1 MKMYKKAILPTGFK
15 ANGLACGIKKSGKLD
30 LALFYSVLPA
40 KASCQFTTNKIQAAP
55 IKINKRHL
63 KGNRYFQAIIVNSG
77 NANCFTGNLGIKD
90 AEETTKVL
98 ADNLGIKKESI
109 LVSST
114 GIIGKRLPLFKI
126 KKAIPELVEGLSW
139 QGIGKA
145 KRAVMTTDTFT
156 KEMTVKFNL
165 GERIISICGVA
176 KGAGMI
182 APNMACPE
190 RTHSTPLRVR
200 PELVE
205 GRSRGATMLVFIL
218 TDANITQRALDKALD
233 IVIDNSFGCIT
244 VDGCM
249 STNDS
254 VMLLANGASGN
265 NSIDLNKNFKPF
277 VKALNLVC
285 LELAKM
291 IIRDAEGATKFIQI
305 KAAGAINFAEAKKI
319 ALSIANSNLFK
330 TAMYGENPNFGR
342 IMAAAGASGIDIKE
356 KDLKIKASPLNK
368 KEIKVNVSIGRGH
381 ASAVVYTSDLTPEY
395 IRINAGYN

>member
-1 MKMYKKAILPTGFK
+1 MKIYKKAILPTGFK
-15 ANGLACGIKKSGKLD
+15 ASGLASGIKKSGKLD
-30 LALFYSVLPA
+30 LALFYSKTPA
-40 KASCQFTTNKIQAAP
+40 LAACQFTANKILAAP

-114 GIIGKRLPLFKI
+114 GIIGRRLPLFKI

-190 RTHSTPLRVR
+190 R
-200 PELVE
+200 
-205 GRSRGATMLVFIL
+205 SRGATMLVFIL

-233 IVIDNSFGCIT
+233 IVVDNSFGCIT

-305 KAAGAINFAEAKKI
+305 KVAGAINFAEAKKI

-381 ASAVVYTSDLTPEY
+381 TSAVVYTSDLTPEY
-395 IRINAGYN
+395 IRINAEYN